1 MYATTITNYAFAGLF
16 VSMYTHR
23 MGQMVTG
30 SYENHEGEEPK
41 QLSIPDCGSFCP
53 SDRLIAIIDPLI
65 PSPDLCGI

>member
-1 MYATTITNYAFAGLF
+1 MNLGGVKKGLHYF
-16 VSMYTHR
+16 DHWPTSVLI
-23 MGQMVTG
+23 Q